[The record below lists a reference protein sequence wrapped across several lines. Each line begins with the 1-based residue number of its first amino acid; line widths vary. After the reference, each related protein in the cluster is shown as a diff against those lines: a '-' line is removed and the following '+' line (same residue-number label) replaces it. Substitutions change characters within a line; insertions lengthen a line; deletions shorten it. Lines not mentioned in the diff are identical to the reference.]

1 MNAAELAGRLGLAR
15 SGRSWRGACPAC
27 GYPRA
32 FTLRAGKADAA
43 LTYCAN
49 GCDRVELRAVVEGIA
64 GGGTAAPIA
73 ETQAPSAGRRDA
85 AMRLWA
91 GSEAAP
97 GTLAETYLAAR
108 ALPGLAASPA
118 LRFRADTPHPEGG
131 RLPAMLALVRN
142 AAGEPMG
149 LHRTYLAGDGHGK
162 AAVEP
167 AKASLGPVW
176 GGAIRLDAPDG
187 AAALVIGEGIES
199 SASAARLIGLPA
211 WAAISA
217 GNLARGLILPPVVR
231 RVVIAVDPDP
241 PGEDAAS
248 KAADRWQR
256 AGLYVQLARPT
267 VGADFNDTL
276 RARRP
281 SAADA

>member
-1 MNAAELAGRLGLAR
+1 MNAAELADRLGLAR

-49 GCDRVELRAVVEGIA
+49 GCDRAELRAVVEGIA
-64 GGGTAAPIA
+64 GGRAAAPIA
-73 ETQAPSAGRRDA
+73 DAPAPSTRRRDA
-85 AMRLWA
+85 ALRLWA
-91 GSEAAP
+91 GSDPAR

-108 ALPGLAASPA
+108 ALPGLTASAA
-118 LRFRADTPHPEGG
+118 LRFRNDTPHPEGG
-131 RLPAMLALVRN
+131 SLPAMLALVAD
-142 AAGEPMG
+142 AAGEPIG
-149 LHRTYLAGDGHGK
+149 LHRTYLARDGSGK
-162 AAVEP
+162 ATVEP

-176 GGAIRLDAPDG
+176 GGAIRLNAPAG
-187 AAALVIGEGIES
+187 AVALVIGEGIETT
-199 SASAARLIGLPA
+199 ASAGLMIGLPA

-217 GNLARGLILPPVVR
+217 GNMARGLILPPVVR

-241 PGEDAAS
+241 PGEAAAAT
-248 KAADRWQR
+248 AADRWQR
-256 AGLYVQLARPT
+256 AGLHVQLARPT
-267 VGADFNDTL
+267 EGADFNDTL
-276 RARRP
+276 RARRR